1 MAEIVLRPYQEKFI
15 ADIRDQFKH
24 GFKRVVGVAP
34 CGAGK
39 TIMTGWMIR
48 ESLQRGFSSIFFV
61 HRRELIEQTSDTFNQ
76 LHIPHGIICGGF
88 KPNYNLPVQIA
99 SVQTLVNRLPLI
111 NQPSFLIC
119 DECHHIL
126 ADSYKR
132 IINAWN
138 DSFLLG
144 VTATPLRHG
153 GITLSDV
160 FSAMVQAPSVPE
172 LIQLGNLTNF
182 DYFEM
187 NIDLAANVS
196 LEDSLSNVK
205 ISKGDYDIKG
215 LSKVMDDPLVT
226 QGIVDSYFE
235 HALNKSAICYC
246 VNIDH
251 SQTLT
256 DAFNAAGI
264 SAAHCDGST
273 PKDERAQIVNDFRL
287 GKYKILCNAEL
298 FGEGF
303 DVPNCHAVILARPTK
318 SLTLYIQQSMRS
330 MRPDPSDPNKVAII
344 IDCVKNCKRHGY
356 PDTPRNWSLDINK
369 ADNEGVAPTKFC
381 PFCHFEIPLAS
392 DFCPVCGKQLVF
404 PDTVISVDS
413 AEQIYSSNDNTTEI
427 DTPSIIYAPT
437 FEDKFWNFVGKGKL
451 YSKIKKPERWAAYQM
466 LNSVTSFDQLV
477 TLRKLSDMA
486 YGWEFHQAQKLNIP
500 IPQKKGLQKSPSTV
514 TI

>member
-61 HRRELIEQTSDTFNQ
+61 HRRELIEQTSDTFYQ

-99 SVQTLVNRLPLI
+99 SVQTLVNRLPFI

-132 IINAWN
+132 IINAWY

-144 VTATPLRHG
+144 VTATPERAG
-153 GITLSDV
+153 GKRLGDI
-160 FSAMVQAPSVPE
+160 FSAMVFAPSVAE
-172 LIQLGNLTNF
+172 LIKLGNLTEFKYISTN
-182 DYFEM
+182 DYSEIL
-187 NIDLAANVS
+187 NDVDVVN
-196 LEDSLSNVK
+196 
-205 ISKGDYDIKG
+205 GDYDNNQLGKIM
-215 LSKVMDDPLVT
+215 SNAKVIGDV
-226 QGIVDSYFE
+226 VKSYIE

-246 VNIDH
+246 VNIEH
-251 SQTLT
+251 SKKI
-256 DAFNAAGI
+256 AERFNFIGI
-264 SAAHCDGST
+264 PAAHCDGST

-318 SLTLYIQQSMRS
+318 SLTLHIQQSMRS
-330 MRPDPSDPNKVAII
+330 MRPDPNDPNKVAII
-344 IDCVKNCKRHGY
+344 LDCVGNHNEHGY
-356 PDTPRNWSLDINK
+356 PDTLHDWSLDPNK
-369 ADNEGVAPTKFC
+369 PKQEGVMPMKTC
-381 PFCHFEIPLAS
+381 PICNTFVP
-392 DFCPVCGKQLVF
+392 
-404 PDTVISVDS
+404 ISVHKCPNCGYVWELEEVEETFIGQLS
-413 AEQIYSSNDNTTEI
+413 VIHTSNDDKKNWRSMPTAK
-427 DTPSIIYAPT
+427 YAPCT
-437 FEDKFWNFVGKGKL
+437 IE
-451 YSKIKKPERWAAYQM
+451 
-466 LNSVTSFDQLV
+466 
-477 TLRKLSDMA
+477 
-486 YGWEFHQAQKLNIP
+486 EFLIVAQKRGY
-500 IPQKKGLQKSPSTV
+500 KKYWAVCQALKYVTTYEDIKHIGEIMGYKSGWAYHKFQDFLKEKSLQKSPSTV